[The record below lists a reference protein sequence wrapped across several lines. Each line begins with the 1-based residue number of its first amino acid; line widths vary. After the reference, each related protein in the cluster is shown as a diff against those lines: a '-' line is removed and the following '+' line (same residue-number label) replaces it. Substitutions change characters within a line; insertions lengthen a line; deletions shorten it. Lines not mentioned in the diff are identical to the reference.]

1 LRYPLCNGK
10 WIGAPPEIPAAPVA
24 IDVPL
29 PLPAPGQPIP
39 EPDQPL
45 HATPIATAAPV
56 VGKIPTSVKN
66 QESSALRVR
75 LSLCILLFL
84 ASL

>member
-29 PLPAPGQPIP
+29 PMPAPIP

-56 VGKIPTSVKN
+56 VGKIPTSEKD

-75 LSLCILLFL
+75 LSFCCILLFL
-84 ASL
+84 ASF